1 MDLIKITPNAERI
14 KSIVTMTVLI
24 EQRIALQDRKTMT
37 ALIVADYYEIVK
49 ELLTAILLL
58 DGYKTVSHK
67 DLFEYFYITYPA
79 SFNAHEKTA
88 LDELRVLRNRIAY
101 EGFMV
106 SSSYLERN
114 ELLFKKII
122 FKLKA
127 FIPTK
132 L

>member
-1 MDLIKITPNAERI
+1 MDLIKITPNAERV
-14 KSIVTMTVLI
+14 KSIVTMTGLI